1 VKPPRCHECAAF
13 TERPDLGTREDRG
26 VSYVPWGDCGQ
37 GRGGKPTPAAACQHL
52 EGMVHRLGEA
62 CDGFD
67 DGQRGLFGDRAT
79 IRIIKDGAPRE
90 VADGMAGVIER
101 AKGSGRGSS

>member
-1 VKPPRCHECAAF
+1 
-13 TERPDLGTREDRG
+13 
-26 VSYVPWGDCGQ
+26 
-37 GRGGKPTPAAACQHL
+37 
-52 EGMVHRLGEA
+52 MVHRLGEA

-101 AKGSGRGSS
+101 AKGSDRGSS